1 MTSYFRLRVL
11 VLPYIALT
19 LACFTHGFQHQN
31 AFTVR
36 QFPQA
41 ATRTGSLSHAN
52 TNLQQPLRR
61 KLDVINKKPVIYL
74 HQSASASL
82 DGKESS
88 VTPSILSQVF
98 SHRNASILY
107 FLTSIILANPVS
119 MVEGSSAFKLMSM
132 QPGQYN
138 AAKVGGVMG
147 FFMASSISYMLH
159 KFQQKD
165 VEAGENDDVNVDID
179 ANIIDAPNQSMNEAT
194 LRKLNFGL
202 MIFAFI
208 GLFAVPG
215 ESAML
220 SNSANAVAGN
230 NVMTTAV
237 LAFIMQH
244 FTRAIG
250 LVAAFRGWVATNGI
264 FTPQQP
270 SGQFGFLN
278 ELTKGFKQ
286 TWIDGKKR
294 KKTIYSTVFAFSLLG
309 MVNNFMSFQHVAKVC
324 TRMLFGNTIFIFNTS
339 VY

>member
-1 MTSYFRLRVL
+1 
-11 VLPYIALT
+11 
-19 LACFTHGFQHQN
+19 
-31 AFTVR
+31 
-36 QFPQA
+36 
-41 ATRTGSLSHAN
+41 
-52 TNLQQPLRR
+52 
-61 KLDVINKKPVIYL
+61 
-74 HQSASASL
+74 
-82 DGKESS
+82 
-88 VTPSILSQVF
+88 
-98 SHRNASILY
+98 
-107 FLTSIILANPVS
+107 

-309 MVNNFMSFQHVAKVC
+309 MVNNFMSFQHVAKSTAISIFHKSLNLTAIARLSLISAIASVLHDAASRNELDFEPYKKFKYLLGAWAISVGVSRGLIDSSLVSLILQK
-324 TRMLFGNTIFIFNTS
+324 TVTLLVFAWPIMYKGNAATQEEEG
-339 VY
+339 VGEA